1 MSNEKTAL
9 ISCPLCETKSHSP
22 WGIENNYNCVRCDGC
37 GILYVN
43 PRPSSQ
49 HIDKA
54 VQLGV
59 HSAEQLDVVGTRIAS
74 KVATYKTLISSIF
87 QDVILHGKPISW
99 LDVGAGFGEL
109 VEAVIQVAPQGSV
122 IEGLE
127 PMLPKVNNAKSRGLP
142 MHAGYLDAIHRKYDF
157 VSLIDVFSHIPD
169 FKSFLMEVKS
179 VLTPNGEVFL
189 KTGNAADIGAR
200 CNFPGPLTL
209 PDHLVFGGETHVIR
223 FLEEAGFQIISI
235 RRERIDGIAYSIRN
249 VAKWILRRPVYLS
262 FPYTSKSRTIFIRAK
277 LHCETSKIIRFGL

>member
-1 MSNEKTAL
+1 MSTAIHTVSNEKTAL
-9 ISCPLCETKSHSP
+9 IPCPLCETKAHSP
-22 WGIENNYNCVRCDGC
+22 WAIENTYNCVRCDRC

-59 HSAEQLDVVGTRIAS
+59 HSAEHLDVVGTRIAS
-74 KVATYKTLISSIF
+74 KVATYNTLITSVF
-87 QDVILHGKPISW
+87 KDVILLGKPISW

-109 VEAVIQVAPQGSV
+109 VEALIQAAPKGSV

-127 PMLPKVNNAKSRGLP
+127 PMLPKVNNAKSRGLT
-142 MHAGYLDAIHRKYDF
+142 MHACYLDAIHRKYEF
-157 VSLIDVFSHIPD
+157 VSLIDVFSHIPN

-179 VLTPNGEVFL
+179 VMTPNGEVFM

-200 CNFPGPLTL
+200 SNFPGPLTL
-209 PDHLVFGGETHVIR
+209 PDHLVFGGETHIIR
-223 FLEEAGFQIISI
+223 FLKEAGFQIISI
-235 RRERIDGIAYSIRN
+235 RRERIDGITYSIRN
-249 VAKWILRRPVYLS
+249 IIKWILRRPVYLS

-277 LHCETSKIIRFGL
+277 LHSEAS